1 MNRPGHII
9 VSLLIA
15 WYYNTPCLVEAT
27 QLIKLTTTSATF
39 DLVLGID
46 NDNSDGHDILSTN
59 YEQFIFESSMS
70 KLFHTKLSKY
80 YADSRDIDFSRSRVV
95 ATSVHIEH
103 MMPTTSKVTNNATTT
118 EKKNTPTSA
127 YVLFKSVVS
136 VTFSD
141 VGLYKALKAAPI
153 TGGLEAKLAP
163 DVASHLTEIISSAD
177 LMRVLIDEELI
188 ASNDNSTEIELSFV
202 KFDGSLDERGMTA
215 TETEILSSGKNNDGW
230 PMFFAGMMFAFLMVS
245 IATVA
250 AWVYKKEFPF
260 VFAGGNTCDVEEEDA
275 AACKSVHYK
284 EGDADDVATTASGI
298 LGTKGMH
305 PRATTFEEND
315 ENAHP
320 NNGGGSAYR
329 RRKRYGNSSSSSQT
343 EDDTEVGSPRDD
355 AGCCSPRTPLGAAM
369 SSRRFPLGITSM
381 RRLDSI
387 RTPQKVDGDRRPS
400 MYDIDRLTRS

>member
-1 MNRPGHII
+1 MNRPAHII

-15 WYYNTPCLVEAT
+15 GHYNYNTPCLVEAT

-46 NDNSDGHDILSTN
+46 NDNYDGHDILSTN

-70 KLFHTKLSKY
+70 KLFHTKLSTY

-95 ATSVHIEH
+95 ATSVHIER
-103 MMPTTSKVTNNATTT
+103 MLPTSTSNVINEEDNDAAATTT

-127 YVLFKSVVS
+127 YVLLKSVVS

-250 AWVYKKEFPF
+250 AWIYKKEFPF
-260 VFAGGNTCDVEEEDA
+260 VFAGGNAGDVEEDAA
-275 AACKSVHYK
+275 AACKSVQYK
-284 EGDADDVATTASGI
+284 QGDGDDVATTASGI
-298 LGTKGMH
+298 LGT
-305 PRATTFEEND
+305 
-315 ENAHP
+315 
-320 NNGGGSAYR
+320 
-329 RRKRYGNSSSSSQT
+329 
-343 EDDTEVGSPRDD
+343 
-355 AGCCSPRTPLGAAM
+355 
-369 SSRRFPLGITSM
+369 
-381 RRLDSI
+381 
-387 RTPQKVDGDRRPS
+387 
-400 MYDIDRLTRS
+400 